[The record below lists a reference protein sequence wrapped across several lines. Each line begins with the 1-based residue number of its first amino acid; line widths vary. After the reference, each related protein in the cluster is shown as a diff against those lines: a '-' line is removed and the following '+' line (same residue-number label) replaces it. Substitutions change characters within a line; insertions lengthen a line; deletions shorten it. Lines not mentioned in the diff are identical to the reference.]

1 MKARSQGRR
10 SLGLSAFVVSLAMGV
25 VPLTAAIAVPQAAT
39 AASAATVQASTQ
51 PDPVG
56 NLVNEVELFVDET
69 VLCNVWQL
77 VSSVP
82 NHGLCG

>member
-1 MKARSQGRR
+1 
-10 SLGLSAFVVSLAMGV
+10 MGV
-25 VPLTAAIAVPQAAT
+25 VPVTAAVAVPQTAT

-51 PDPVG
+51 PNPVG
-56 NLVNEVELFVDET
+56 DLENEVLLFVDEA